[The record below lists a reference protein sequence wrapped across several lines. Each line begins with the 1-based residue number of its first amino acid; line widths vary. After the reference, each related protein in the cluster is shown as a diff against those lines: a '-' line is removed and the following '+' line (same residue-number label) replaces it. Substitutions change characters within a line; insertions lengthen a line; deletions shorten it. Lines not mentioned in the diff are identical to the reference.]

1 MEYTQE
7 QIKQAV
13 GKSWSAGAD
22 YVIDTHRGA
31 ASRDLIKEFKRV
43 GEIHDF
49 SLNEKGT
56 MIVLE
61 RIPPPKPVE
70 PKPSV
75 VQRVLKTKPDKGRE
89 GKPKAQPSPS
99 VPKKV
104 EGRPRSPFLGGSKK

>member
-1 MEYTQE
+1 MEYTQD

-13 GKSWSAGAD
+13 GKHWRPEAD

-31 ASRDLIKEFKRV
+31 ASRVGLRFKRV

-61 RIPPPKPVE
+61 RIPPPKPPE

-75 VQRVLKTKPDKGRE
+75 AQRVLKTKPDKGRE
-89 GKPKAQPSPS
+89 GKPSAEPSPPT
-99 VPKKV
+99 VKRA